1 MCLTNRL
8 FLSPNHYHDVS
19 YFKHAFTLF
28 LPFHNRLIRPNRV
41 AWLATDRLSL
51 LAILDPELELFLALD
66 PLCDE
71 ALAGQ
76 MAEGLRQILMDKR
89 MQADMLL

>member
-1 MCLTNRL
+1 M
-8 FLSPNHYHDVS
+8 
-19 YFKHAFTLF
+19 
-28 LPFHNRLIRPNRV
+28 